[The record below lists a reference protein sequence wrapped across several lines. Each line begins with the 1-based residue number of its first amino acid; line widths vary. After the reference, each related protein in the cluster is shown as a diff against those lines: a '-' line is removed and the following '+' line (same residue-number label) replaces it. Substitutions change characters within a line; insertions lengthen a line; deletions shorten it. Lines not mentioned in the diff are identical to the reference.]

1 MNENS
6 ETINQWKDKPKSMAP
21 SFHYKKPSKDINS
34 KNQKEKNHEKSNIY
48 NPWLGEINRM
58 EKLFFFERLAAEWTS
73 PSNKM
78 IYLNKDINITEI
90 QKDDDLNVENLSQ
103 KTQKNTNSTR
113 CESKINNVESSSI
126 SMASQKNDDR
136 ITCNICN
143 KSFKQKGL
151 KQHLTKTHK
160 GATNGEIKKF
170 FLKQ

>member
-1 MNENS
+1 
-6 ETINQWKDKPKSMAP
+6 
-21 SFHYKKPSKDINS
+21 
-34 KNQKEKNHEKSNIY
+34 
-48 NPWLGEINRM
+48 
-58 EKLFFFERLAAEWTS
+58 
-73 PSNKM
+73 M
-78 IYLNKDINITEI
+78 IPLNKGINITEN
-90 QKDDDLNVENLSQ
+90 QKNDNIKVEKLSQ

-126 SMASQKNDDR
+126 STASQKNEDR

-160 GATNGEIKKF
+160 GATNGGIKKF